1 MSFDNIK
8 VLYFLFC
15 PLFSVF
21 IMAAR
26 YRKSRKSASSFAA
39 AAVPGGDS
47 HNLGRELK
55 KRMII
60 SDIFFLFFT
69 CFCIVALAGPRWGI
83 RLVADYR
90 RSVDII
96 LAFDLSQSMNVR
108 DSAAANSAENISR
121 LERSTGIAAELVGI
135 LGDVRLGAAIGK
147 GRGVLAVPLTYDSGT
162 ILSFLY
168 GLDSRSV
175 TGSGTNLESLINAA
189 SASFHDN
196 IPHSR
201 AIVLF
206 SDGENLSGSFQSAV
220 EKARRAG
227 ISISSAGVGRDSG
240 SPVPVEKGPLA
251 PGGFLLDADGTP
263 VISARQSSALKMA
276 AEKTGG
282 IYVDGSRIDTAA
294 ALASYINS
302 LTSESRLSG
311 HRREAN
317 PRWQVFILLSLAC
330 YGGGRIMGFNR
341 RRSHKGTERGIS
353 KGAKGRK
360 ILAALACIFLFN
372 SCTKAQGKLLIMEG
386 NFFNSR
392 GFYLEAISSY
402 LKALEYDEV
411 VPYAEYGLGSAYFA
425 LEEGEAALE
434 RYRTA
439 EREIRGEDKSEL
451 KYRIYYNTGIIF
463 FERGEYDEAAKAF
476 RNALKMD
483 NSRIEAKRNLELSL
497 LTLERSSPPQAASSE
512 RKAENASEGEGGGSS
527 ALFEYLREMEQEQW
541 RSREWLSEGE
551 SSGPDY

>member
-1 MSFDNIK
+1 MSFDNAK
-8 VLYFLFC
+8 VLYFLLC
-15 PLFSVF
+15 PLLSLIV
-21 IMAAR
+21 MAIKH
-26 YRKSRKSASSFAA
+26 RKSRKGVSSFAA
-39 AAVPGGDS
+39 AAVSGGDS
-47 HNLGRELK
+47 KNLERELK
-55 KRMII
+55 KRMVF
-60 SDIFFLFFT
+60 SDIFFLVFA
-69 CFCIVALAGPRWGI
+69 CFGIIALAGPRWGI

-96 LAFDLSQSMNVR
+96 LAFDLSQSMNAR
-108 DSAAANSAENISR
+108 DSAAISTGENISR
-121 LERSTGIAAELVGI
+121 LERSAGIAGELVNN

-147 GRGVLAVPLTYDSGT
+147 GRGVLAVPLTYDTGT

-168 GLDSRSV
+168 SLDSRSV
-175 TGSGTNLESLINAA
+175 TGTGTNLESLINAA

-227 ISISSAGVGRDSG
+227 ISISSAGIGKDSG

-251 PGGFLLDADGTP
+251 PAGFLLDADGTP
-263 VISARQSSALKMA
+263 VISARESSFLKAA

-282 IYVDGSRIDTAA
+282 IYVDGSRIDAA
-294 ALASYINS
+294 AVLAAYINS

-311 HRREAN
+311 HRREVN

-330 YGGGRIMGFNR
+330 FGCSRIMGVIR
-341 RRSHKGTERGIS
+341 RRPHKGTDYGIV
-353 KGAKGRK
+353 KAAKGGK
-360 ILAALACIFLFN
+360 ILAALACIFILN

-402 LKALEYDEV
+402 LKALEYEEA
-411 VPYAEYGLGSAYFA
+411 VPYAEYGLGAAYFA

-434 RYRTA
+434 RYKAA
-439 EREIRGEDKSEL
+439 EREISGEGHSEL

-463 FERGEYDEAAKAF
+463 FEKGDYEGAASAF

-497 LTLERSSPPQAASSE
+497 LTLERSSTPQAASSE
-512 RKAENASEGEGGGSS
+512 RRAENASEGEGGGSA

-541 RSREWLSEGE
+541 KSREWLSESD